1 MAVSRKKAR
10 CSCKC
15 SLMCPGSLCRCRPR
29 LRCRPGVRPCSGPWP
44 RAEKRGGFGAIAEAA
59 KALRPPTGSTYTPE
73 PKATAIYGE
82 VYGIWKDLHDTL
94 GRAQPT
100 WLHELKRL
108 KLLAGPA

>member
-1 MAVSRKKAR
+1 MAVSPEKSPLLMQMFADVCGLPVVVPVSSQVPAR
-10 CSCKC
+10 
-15 SLMCPGSLCRCRPR
+15 GSALFGAVAAGR
-29 LRCRPGVRPCSGPWP
+29 
-44 RAEKRGGFGAIAEAA
+44 ERGGFGAIAEAA

-108 KLLAGPA
+108 KLSAVPE